1 MKKFLIIIL
10 LIPFVIFSQTEKQ
23 MIDAGIKKSAV
34 KRIFKK
40 FDGDINL
47 AIEKWAEN
55 GSGKLSKKFTKSAEK
70 LGFEKSYLNTKL
82 KQARKV
88 RMQLIAAGISGAA
101 AGYAAGMG
109 GTSDNQS
116 TIPVTPSYSN
126 NSSYSNPGGYNNN
139 STYSKPL
146 TSSSQNS
153 TPTSTFISPGNSD
166 IYLKN
171 QYGIEEKS
179 GEIRENYTGGVD
191 IYQKNQYGIQ
201 EKSGEMRDNYTGGVD
216 VYQKN
221 QYGIQEKSGEM
232 RDNYTGGVDIYQK
245 NQYGI
250 QEKSGEMRDNYTG
263 GVDVLKKNKYGI
275 QQKNMEYRKNSL
287 GGFDVYKKNKYGIM
301 EKAGTVKK
309 VPKY

>member
-1 MKKFLIIIL
+1 MNKLILCLL
-10 LIPFVIFSQTEKQ
+10 LIPFILFSQTEKQ
-23 MIDAGIKKSAV
+23 MQDAGIKKSQI

-216 VYQKN
+216 V
-221 QYGIQEKSGEM
+221 
-232 RDNYTGGVDIYQK
+232 
-245 NQYGI
+245 
-250 QEKSGEMRDNYTG
+250 
-263 GVDVLKKNKYGI
+263 LKKNKYGI

>member
-1 MKKFLIIIL
+1 M
-10 LIPFVIFSQTEKQ
+10 FSQSEKQ
-23 MIDAGIKKSAV
+23 MIDAGIKKSTV

-40 FDGDINL
+40 FDGDLKL

-82 KQARKV
+82 KKARSV

-101 AGYAAGMG
+101 AGYAAGVG
-109 GTSDNQS
+109 GNSENQS
-116 TIPVTPSYSN
+116 TVPVTPSYSN
-126 NSSYSNPGGYNNN
+126 NSSYTNPSGNYSNSNYSNPVPTYQNN
-139 STYSKPL
+139 SA
-146 TSSSQNS
+146 
-153 TPTSTFISPGNSD
+153 TSTIISPGNSD

-201 EKSGEMRDNYTGGVD
+201 EKSGEMRNNYTGGVD
-216 VYQKN
+216 VLKKN
-221 QYGIQEKSGEM
+221 QYGIQEKSGEI
-232 RDNYTGGVDIYQK
+232 RNNYLGGVDIYQK

-250 QEKSGEMRDNYTG
+250 QEKSGEMRNNYTG
-263 GVDVLKKNKYGI
+263 GVDVLKKNQYGI
-275 QQKNMEYRKNSL
+275 QEKNMEYRKNNL
-287 GGFDVYKKNKYGIM
+287 GGFDVLKKNKYGIM
-301 EKAGTVKK
+301 EKVGTVKN

>member
-1 MKKFLIIIL
+1 
-10 LIPFVIFSQTEKQ
+10 

-146 TSSSQNS
+146 TPSSQNS

-191 IYQKNQYGIQ
+191 IYQKN
-201 EKSGEMRDNYTGGVD
+201 K
-216 VYQKN
+216 
-221 QYGIQEKSGEM
+221 
-232 RDNYTGGVDIYQK
+232 
-245 NQYGI
+245 
-250 QEKSGEMRDNYTG
+250 
-263 GVDVLKKNKYGI
+263 
-275 QQKNMEYRKNSL
+275 
-287 GGFDVYKKNKYGIM
+287 
-301 EKAGTVKK
+301 
-309 VPKY
+309 